1 LEGLELAKPI
11 AKKALPDFA
20 KDEMLD
26 GDRRYF
32 AAIVKD
38 DEARQEILRVTL
50 SLAEEGLS

>member
-50 SLAEEGLS
+50 SLAEEGLF